1 MVAKIRKRST
11 TAHKSSARTWTSAPD
26 VSELEAD
33 RIEPTVRD
41 LRVHLSVLAEFASL
55 VSLQIGV
62 DNSLDEIEA
71 EL

>member
-1 MVAKIRKRST
+1 M
-11 TAHKSSARTWTSAPD
+11 SAPD
-26 VSELEAD
+26 VSDLEAD
-33 RIEPTVRD
+33 RIDPRVSD